1 MPNKEAERLAIKVK
15 LSILNI
21 KEVNIDKIMNDE
33 MAMDSIMYLGK
44 IVQFLD
50 FAVEFLSNLSCFA

>member
-21 KEVNIDKIMNDE
+21 KEDNIDKIMNAE

-44 IVQFLD
+44 I
-50 FAVEFLSNLSCFA
+50 A